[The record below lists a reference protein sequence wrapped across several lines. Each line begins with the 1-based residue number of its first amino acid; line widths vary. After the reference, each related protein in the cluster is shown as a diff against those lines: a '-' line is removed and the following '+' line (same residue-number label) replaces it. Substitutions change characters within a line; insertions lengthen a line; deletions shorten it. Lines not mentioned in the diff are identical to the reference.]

1 VRKSSRKLAREVG
14 APVESLRGRG
24 VGVLR
29 SMATRDGP
37 ERLGELLR
45 RHWIAAVVLGG
56 DLRRLMAVIAVR
68 TEDATPRPDGLELVG
83 AVIWRG
89 VVYGAVDGLLLSA
102 FPILGVFAGFA
113 GTGLR
118 SRWHGSRHRRDRPGR
133 LRCDD
138 GRLSPRVQ
146 PVPLFGP
153 SLTRRRLIWS
163 VPTLVTL
170 NPIGAPIAHV
180 GLHVSAVVH
189 SYQTDLFLSPVPEAT
204 ESRPRVEVL
213 RRARC
218 SARSSFPV
226 DAGGGDGPWQRVTA
240 SATRG
245 WFQRPE
251 DEG

>member
-1 VRKSSRKLAREVG
+1 
-14 APVESLRGRG
+14 
-24 VGVLR
+24 
-29 SMATRDGP
+29 MATRDGP

-83 AVIWRG
+83 AVMWRG

-102 FPILGVFAGFA
+102 FPILAVFAAFA

-118 SRWHGSRHRRDRPGR
+118 SRWQGKVAIGALALLASVVMTAVYHLGYSQFRSSD
-133 LRCDD
+133 LR
-138 GRLSPRVQ
+138 SPLV
-146 PVPLFGP
+146 GD
-153 SLTRRRLIWS
+153 LIWS

-189 SYQTDLFLSPVPEAT
+189 SYQTDLFLPPEPEAT
-204 ESRPRVEVL
+204 KSRPRVERFPAGPAAQPAPASRWMPAVAT
-213 RRARC
+213 ARG
-218 SARSSFPV
+218 S
-226 DAGGGDGPWQRVTA
+226 
-240 SATRG
+240 
-245 WFQRPE
+245 E
-251 DEG
+251 